1 MISRRTADLC
11 DDRSNESRSFF
22 SQRHV
27 GPASRPTVSQALKEH
42 WIMQKAPVESF
53 WRSRP
58 GVVLGMLLVIGVFY
72 VVREH
77 FVHVSQAL
85 PYLILLLCP
94 LMHLFGHR
102 HGGHRHDADSPETHS
117 DGKRS

>member
-1 MISRRTADLC
+1 
-11 DDRSNESRSFF
+11 
-22 SQRHV
+22 
-27 GPASRPTVSQALKEH
+27 
-42 WIMQKAPVESF
+42 MQNSPSLF
-53 WRSRP
+53 WKSPP

-94 LMHLFGHR
+94 LMHIFGHH
-102 HGGHRHDADSPETHS
+102 HGGHGHS
-117 DGKRS
+117 HQPGNPDTPTDEKRN